1 MDLETAQKWLKSE
14 VGHRN
19 KWRDEAKKAED
30 FVAGEQWSSEERQAM
45 EDNQRPTTVFNRI
58 APIVDA
64 IVGHETA
71 NRQSVAYLPRQL
83 GATQIAEVISAAARW
98 VRDECGAEGE
108 ESDAFGDCV
117 KTGEGWMDTE
127 IEYEVDIDGQVTMER
142 VDPQEMDI
150 DPSSKKK
157 NYADAKWLC
166 RTQKMDKGRA
176 QERWPEASFE
186 PASRSGSGTEPIDVI
201 AAAFYHSNS
210 GADGRGGPDQDLVLI
225 HDFQWWELE
234 TVYRV
239 ESKVFQPTPMMAPEQ
254 AMKLMQ
260 VAQAIAQTMP
270 EAKPSETGMS
280 TFTEAQW
287 SAVKD
292 QLPGVKPTTQK
303 RRKYQRM
310 FWSGAEELETKST
323 PTGDSFTYKAI
334 TAKRDRKKRCWYG
347 IVRAM
352 TDPQRWSNK
361 FMSLALESLANSAK
375 GGIMAEIDGF
385 VNPREAEDNW
395 ADPSRIIYMKS
406 GALAA
411 GKVQPRPATP
421 LPESA
426 TALMSY
432 ANQSINDTAGVNPAV
447 MGFSKELDVSGV
459 LEQTRLQA
467 GLNLLSYLFD
477 GLRRYRKEQGT
488 MLMAMIRQYIPPG
501 RLIKVEGQEG
511 AQYVPLAFDPAID
524 RYDIVVD
531 EAPTAPNVK
540 TQTWE
545 SFMALAPHL
554 PPTFFTAQFLMP
566 LFKYSPFPS
575 GLVQEW
581 QKAGQQPP
589 SPQQQQAQQ
598 IQMQTAVGQAR
609 KVNAE
614 ADKATADAALKSAEA
629 RDVGQGDPMD
639 IMSKLIGVHATQ
651 IKADAEV
658 TAANAKAHQ
667 THLDT
672 QSAVLQHHLEGQAA
686 VRDATLAEREHQ
698 LRAQQIQQQAL
709 QPQNQNPANGNGA
722 V

>member
-1 MDLETAQKWLKSE
+1 MDLTTAQNWLKSE

-19 KWRDEAKKAED
+19 KWREEANKADD
-30 FVAGEQWSSEERQAM
+30 FVAGEQWAPEERQAM

-83 GATQIAEVISAAARW
+83 GATQIAETVSAAARW

-117 KTGEGWMDTE
+117 KTGEGWIDTE
-127 IEYEVDIDGQVTMER
+127 IEYEEDIDGKVTMCR
-142 VDPQEMDI
+142 VDPREMDI
-150 DPSSKKK
+150 DPSSQKK
-157 NYADAKWLC
+157 NYLDAKWLC
-166 RTQKMDKGRA
+166 RTQKMDKTRA
-176 QERWPEASFE
+176 SERWPDAQFE
-186 PASRSGSGTEPIDVI
+186 STSRSGGSSPIDVI

-210 GADGRGGPDQDLVLI
+210 GSEGREGAEQDLVLI

-239 ESKVFQPTPMMAPEQ
+239 PAQVFQMVP
-254 AMKLMQ
+254 Q

-270 EAKPSETGMS
+270 EAKPSESGMS
-280 TFTEAQW
+280 TFTEEQW
-287 SAVKD
+287 NAVKGS
-292 QLPGVKPTTQK
+292 LPPDVKPTTQK
-303 RRKYQRM
+303 RRKYMRM
-310 FWSGAEELETKST
+310 FWSGPEELETKPT
-323 PTGDSFTYKAI
+323 PTKVSFTYSAI

-352 TDPQRWSNK
+352 CDPQRWSNK
-361 FMSLALESLANSAK
+361 FMSLALEVMSTSAK
-375 GGIMAEIDGF
+375 GGIMAEIDAF
-385 VNPREAEDNW
+385 NKPRDAEADW

-411 GKVQPRPATP
+411 GKVQPRPSTP

-426 TALMSY
+426 NGLMMY

-477 GLRRYRKEQGT
+477 GLRRYRKQQGVV
-488 MLMAMIRQYIPPG
+488 LMVMIREYIPPG

-524 RYDIVVD
+524 KYDIVVD

-545 SFMALAPHL
+545 SFIALAPHL
-554 PPTFFTAQFLMP
+554 PPTFFTPQFLLP
-566 LFKYSPFPS
+566 LLQYSPFPS
-575 GLVQEW
+575 GLVQQW
-581 QKAGQQPP
+581 QKMTSQPP

-598 IQMQTAVGQAR
+598 IDTAIKVGTAR

-614 ADKATADAALKSAEA
+614 ADLKSAEA

-639 IMSKLIGVHATQ
+639 IASKLIGVHATQ

-672 QSAVLQHHLEGQAA
+672 QSAMLQHHLETQGAI
-686 VRDATLAEREHQ
+686 RDATLAEQE
-698 LRAQQIQQQAL
+698 AQRRQQQLL
-709 QPQNQNPANGNGA
+709 QPQQPNQNPAANGNGA
-722 V
+722 I